1 MEGNQRLEDHIKSD
15 EERFGFVGRNIEL
28 LRKDVDNI
36 KDNHLQ
42 HIQNSIMNL
51 SVDVGSVKS
60 DLEWLKK
67 SHWVIVTASIMSLLS
82 LVVGILLFFVE
93 GR

>member
-1 MEGNQRLEDHIKSD
+1 MEGNQRLEDHIKAD
-15 EERFGFVGRNIEL
+15 EERFDFVGRNIEL

-42 HIQNSIMNL
+42 HIQMSITNL

-60 DLEWLKK
+60 DLDWLKK
-67 SHWVIVTASIMSLLS
+67 SHWVVVSSSIGSFLTLVT
-82 LVVGILLFFVE
+82 GILLFFVKK
-93 GR
+93 